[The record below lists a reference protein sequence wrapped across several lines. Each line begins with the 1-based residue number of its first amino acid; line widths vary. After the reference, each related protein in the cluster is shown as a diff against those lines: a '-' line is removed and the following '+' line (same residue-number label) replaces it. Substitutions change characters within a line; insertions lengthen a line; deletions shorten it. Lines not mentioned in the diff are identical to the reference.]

1 MTVAGSGRRSGALT
15 LRDAGGPIALVIAS
29 MTWGGAER
37 AFVKLATG
45 FAARGHAVDLVLAH
59 AEGPFLAELHPDV
72 RVVDLRAR
80 RLATAVVPLA
90 RYLRAERPAV
100 VFSALD
106 YVNVVT
112 IVARALSRTGVRL
125 VVSERNTLSA
135 AVAHTS
141 SRRTRWMP
149 HFIRWSYPRADAVVA
164 VSEGVAADLVT
175 TCGLAADSVVVLNNP
190 VVTPEVVD
198 MRAQPVEHPWLADPV
213 SPTVVAVGRLM
224 PQKDFATL
232 IEAFA
237 LARRVRVARLV
248 ILGDGPMRQ
257 DLEKLASTLG
267 VSDDVSLPGYCA
279 NPYPAMSAADLF
291 VLSSRWEGSPGVL
304 IEAMS
309 CGTPVVATDC
319 PSGPRQILDGGRYGR
334 LVPVGDAAAMAQA
347 LVAALDGQVPAPP
360 AESWLPYEQE
370 RVVASYLALLLGEP
384 AT

>member
-1 MTVAGSGRRSGALT
+1 MTAVGAGRRAIATPRGSRGQ
-15 LRDAGGPIALVIAS
+15 IALVIAS

-37 AFVKLATG
+37 AFVKLSSG

-59 AEGPFLAELHPDV
+59 ADGPFLSELHPDV

-80 RLATAVVPLA
+80 RLATAVLPLA
-90 RYLRAERPAV
+90 RYIRAERPAV

-106 YVNVVT
+106 YVNVVA
-112 IVARALSRTGVRL
+112 IAARALSRVHVRL

-149 HFIRWSYPRADAVVA
+149 QFIRWSYPRADAVVA
-164 VSEGVAADLVT
+164 VSEGVAADLVEM
-175 TCGLAADSVVVLNNP
+175 CGLAPASVVVRNNP
-190 VVTPEVVD
+190 VVTPEVVR
-198 MRAQPVEHPWLADPV
+198 MRSEPVEHPWLAV
-213 SPTVVAVGRLM
+213 RATPTVVAVGRLM

-232 IEAFA
+232 IAAFA
-237 LARRVRVARLV
+237 MARRARPARLV
-248 ILGDGPMRQ
+248 VLGDGPLRE
-257 DLEKLASTLG
+257 DLEKLTRQLG

-279 NPYPAMSAADLF
+279 NPYPAMAAADLF

-309 CGTPVVATDC
+309 CGTVVVATDC

-334 LVPVGDAAAMAQA
+334 LVPVGDAAAMATA
-347 LVAALDGQVPAPP
+347 IVDALDGNLPP
-360 AESWLPYEQE
+360 PPPESWMPYEQE
-370 RVVASYLALLLGEP
+370 RVVDSYLELLLGEA